1 MIPPRPA
8 IDRHPRQVDVLCLQ
22 LDEMPGSILARLDFL
37 QLLFGCPDQFPDG
50 TALGGG
56 LGRVAAMLEGVL
68 IALGC
73 PGGRTAVHPA
83 PPILHCR

>member
-1 MIPPRPA
+1 
-8 IDRHPRQVDVLCLQ
+8 
-22 LDEMPGSILARLDFL
+22 
-37 QLLFGCPDQFPDG
+37 
-50 TALGGG
+50 
-56 LGRVAAMLEGVL
+56 MLEGVL